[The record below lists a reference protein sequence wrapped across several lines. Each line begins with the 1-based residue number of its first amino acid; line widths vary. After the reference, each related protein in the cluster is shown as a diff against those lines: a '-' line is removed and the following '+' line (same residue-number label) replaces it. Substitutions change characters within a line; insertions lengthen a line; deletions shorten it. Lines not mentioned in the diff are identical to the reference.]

1 VVFIATCTDSFV
13 RFEHRAAKY
22 GGQVLFKPVIPTVD
36 LPGLQLCRSS
46 CLSQPFC
53 AGFLWKEN
61 NINASVICI
70 LYDRAVGETEE
81 SPLYD
86 LYVRET
92 CQSVGETTP
101 IGM

>member
-1 VVFIATCTDSFV
+1 VRSVVFIATCTDSFV

-22 GGQVLFKPVIPTVD
+22 GGQVLRKPVIPTLGD
-36 LPGLQLCRSS
+36 CRSS

-53 AGFLWKEN
+53 AGFVWKGN
-61 NINASVICI
+61 YDNASVMCI
-70 LYDRAVGETEE
+70 LYDRAVGDTKE